1 MASKYITSL
10 LALAATALSQT
21 PSGFVPKADD
31 WFPVTYDESANPKFF
46 VNGGLFD
53 KSSVQSTPS
62 VYIPDTPS
70 FTGQTFIV
78 LMVDPDAPSPSNN
91 SLGQILHWMQPG
103 VKIPLNTQKVK
114 SPEGKDLLKLD
125 TTSTN
130 AIVPYRGPA
139 PPSQDPHHYIFLLF
153 LQPENTFSL
162 PTEFEKY
169 QGGNDRR
176 RFSAEKF
183 VAAAGL
189 KDPVLGTYFLSGKNT
204 VGDGSQGIQD
214 FSGGNNGDK
223 TKNGTV
229 TSSETGPGAT
239 GAPGTPTNNNGTVT
253 FPTPTPTQT
262 KNDAGAMR
270 SSSFGL
276 IGVLAFAILVLS

>member
-1 MASKYITSL
+1 MASKYIASF
-10 LALAATALSQT
+10 LALAATVLSQT
-21 PSGFVPKADD
+21 PPDFVPKADE
-31 WFPVTYDESANPKFF
+31 WFPVTYDESASPKFF

-53 KSSVQSTPS
+53 KNSVQSTPS
-62 VYIPDTPS
+62 VYIPDSPS

-103 VKIPLNTQKVK
+103 VKVPLNTQKVK
-114 SPEGKDLLKLD
+114 SSEGKELLKLD

-139 PPSQDPHHYIFLLF
+139 PPSQDPHRYIFLLF
-153 LQPENTFSL
+153 LQPESTFSL
-162 PTEFEKY
+162 PTGFEQY

-176 RFSAEKF
+176 KFSAEKF

-189 KDPVLGTYFLSGKNT
+189 KDPLLGTYFLSGKNT

-214 FSGGNNGDK
+214 FSGSP
-223 TKNGTV
+223 GTAV
-229 TSSETGPGAT
+229 SSAQIPGSTGGS
-239 GAPGTPTNNNGTVT
+239 GTPTRNNGTT
-253 FPTPTPTQT
+253 PAFPTPTPTQT
-262 KNDAGAMR
+262 KNGAAVMR
-270 SSSFGL
+270 GSSFGL
-276 IGVLAFAILVLS
+276 ISALAFGFLFLF

>member
-1 MASKYITSL
+1 MASKYITSF

-21 PSGFVPKADD
+21 PSGFVPKADE

-46 VNGGLFD
+46 TNGGLFD
-53 KSSVQSTPS
+53 KNSVQSTPS
-62 VYIPDTPS
+62 VYIPDSAS

-91 SLGQILHWMQPG
+91 TLGQILHWMQPG

-114 SPEGKDLLKLD
+114 SADGKDLLKLD

-153 LQPENTFSL
+153 LQPESTFSL
-162 PTEFEKY
+162 PTGFEKY

-176 RFSAEKF
+176 MFSAEKF

-189 KDPVLGTYFLSGKNT
+189 KDPVLGTYFLCGKNT
-204 VGDGSQGIQD
+204 VGDGSQVIQD
-214 FSGGNNGDK
+214 FSGGSGSGTN
-223 TKNGTV
+223 NGTV
-229 TSSETGPGAT
+229 TSSVTGPGAT
-239 GAPGTPTNNNGTVT
+239 GSPGTPTKNNGTTVV

-262 KNDAGAMR
+262 KSDAGVAR
-270 SSSFGL
+270 SSPFGL
-276 IGVLAFAILVLS
+276 VGVFAFILLFLA

>member
-10 LALAATALSQT
+10 LALAATAFSQT
-21 PSGFVPKADD
+21 PSGFVPKADE
-31 WFPVTYDESANPKFF
+31 WFPMTYDESANPKFF

-53 KSSVQSTPS
+53 KNSVQGIPS
-62 VYIPDTPS
+62 VYIPDSPS
-70 FTGQTFIV
+70 FTGQTFVV

-139 PPSQDPHHYIFLLF
+139 PPSQDPHRYIFMLF
-153 LQPENTFSL
+153 LQPESTFSL
-162 PTEFEKY
+162 PAGFEKY

-176 RFSAEKF
+176 KFSAEEF
-183 VAAAGL
+183 VKAAGL
-189 KDPVLGTYFLSGKNT
+189 QDPVLGTYFLSGKNT
-204 VGDGSQGIQD
+204 VGDGSRVIQD
-214 FSGGNNGDK
+214 FSGSTGSGTNNG
-223 TKNGTV
+223 TA
-229 TSSETGPGAT
+229 TSSATGPGAT
-239 GAPGTPTNNNGTVT
+239 SAPGTPTNNNGTVV

-262 KNDAGAMR
+262 KNNAGVMR
-270 SSSFGL
+270 SSSLGL
-276 IGVLAFAILVLS
+276 VCALAFGFLVLS

>member
-10 LALAATALSQT
+10 LALAATAFSQT
-21 PSGFVPKADD
+21 PSDFVPKADE
-31 WFPVTYDESANPKFF
+31 WFPVTYDELANPKFF

-53 KSSVQSTPS
+53 KNSVQSTPS
-62 VYIPDTPS
+62 IYIPDSPS
-70 FTGQTFIV
+70 FAGQTFVI

-153 LQPENTFSL
+153 LQPESTFSL
-162 PTEFEKY
+162 PTGFEKY

-176 RFSAEKF
+176 KFSAEKF

-214 FSGGNNGDK
+214 FSGGTGSGTNNG
-223 TKNGTV
+223 TA
-229 TSSETGPGAT
+229 TSSATGPGAT
-239 GAPGTPTNNNGTVT
+239 SAPGTPTSNNGTTVV

-270 SSSFGL
+270 SSPFGL
-276 IGVLAFAILVLS
+276 VGVFAFVLLFLA

>member
-1 MASKYITSL
+1 MASRYITSL

-21 PSGFVPKADD
+21 PSGFVPKTDD
-31 WFPVTYDESANPKFF
+31 WFPVTYDESASPKFF

-53 KSSVQSTPS
+53 KNSVQSTPS
-62 VYIPDTPS
+62 VYIPDAAS
-70 FTGQTFIV
+70 FTGQTFII

-103 VKIPLNTQKVK
+103 VKIPLNADKVK

-125 TTSTN
+125 VTSTN

-153 LQPENTFSL
+153 LQPESTFSL
-162 PTEFEKY
+162 PTGFEKY

-176 RFSAEKF
+176 KFSAEKF

-189 KDPVLGTYFLSGKNT
+189 KDPVLGAYFLSGKNT
-204 VGDGSQGIQD
+204 VGDGSQVIQD
-214 FSGGNNGDK
+214 FSGSAGN
-223 TKNGTV
+223 TTAT
-229 TSSETGPGAT
+229 TSAGPGAT
-239 GAPGTPTNNNGTVT
+239 GTAGTPTANNGTTVV

-262 KNDAGAMR
+262 KNDAGAFR
-270 SSSFGL
+270 SSPFGL
-276 IGVLAFAILVLS
+276 VGVIAFVILFLA